1 MNAIALDDAYA
12 TLAEYK
18 AVAGH
23 TGTGDDTV
31 ITRDLKTVS
40 RWLEQKLGRFFAKDT
55 VDQTRLYIVPSRS
68 DTLWIDDLSAAP
80 TSIKI
85 DEDNDG
91 LVTDETALAATDFE
105 VRPLNALVQ
114 PEKEAYTHIVLTP
127 WGDDVNFAR
136 GLRVQVVGK
145 FGWPAVPNQVLT
157 ACIEFT
163 RLLRLETPRSTTRIT
178 ELEGTIAMSRPAQA
192 MLEELISRYRMAV
205 PFG

>member
-1 MNAIALDDAYA
+1 MALSDQYA
-12 TLAEYK
+12 TLAQYK

-23 TGTGDDTV
+23 TGTGDDAV
-31 ITRDLKTVS
+31 IDRDLKTVS
-40 RWLEQKLGRFFAKDT
+40 RWLEQKTGRFFSKDT
-55 VDQTRLYIVPSRS
+55 VDATRLYIPQSKG
-68 DTLWIDDLSAAP
+68 DTLWVDDLSATP

-85 DEDNDG
+85 DENDNG
-91 LVTDETALAATDFE
+91 LFAEAALAATDYE
-105 VRPLNALVQ
+105 LRPLNALVQ
-114 PEKEAYTHIVLTP
+114 PEQEAYTQIVLTP
-127 WGDDVNFAR
+127 WGTKGNWPR

-145 FGWPAVPNQVLT
+145 FGWPAMPNLILT

-192 MLEELISRYRMAV
+192 MLDQLVNRYSRAA

>member
-1 MNAIALDDAYA
+1 MALDDAYA
-12 TLAEYK
+12 TLADYK

-23 TGTGDDTV
+23 TGTGDDAV
-31 ITRDLKTVS
+31 INRDLKTVS

-55 VDQTRLYIVPSRS
+55 VDKTRLYVPRSRS
-68 DTLWIDDLSAAP
+68 DTLWVDDLSATP

-85 DEDNDG
+85 DEDDDG
-91 LVTDETALAATDFE
+91 LFTDETALVATDFE
-105 VRPLNALVQ
+105 LWPLNALVQ
-114 PEKEAYTHIVLTP
+114 PEQEAYTHIVLTP
-127 WGDDVNFAR
+127 WGKK
-136 GLRVQVVGK
+136 GKWTPSLHVQVVGK

-192 MLEELISRYRMAV
+192 MLDQLVNRYSRAV